1 MNWAEHTREDQAL
14 ERENLQRNLLYFPEF
29 AGCELSQS
37 VSDEYFGTKWGAVRR
52 CEGGRS
58 GAPTGRNYNR
68 ADWETKVGW
77 ETMARDDS
85 ATRIDWVERRLDW
98 DFNRI
103 TKILLEI
110 MITVNVIR
118 NIFIKGAIQSKKKK
132 KCMEISIPVGG
143 EGVRP
148 RSISIQFLKC
158 VEWSN
163 SSRNAKKIFSIFS
176 GGSTLIWAK
185 LMKIF

>member
-1 MNWAEHTREDQAL
+1 MLKNERNPTWWTRKMICSANQI
-14 ERENLQRNLLYFPEF
+14 RSSFKLYIKPCITL
-29 AGCELSQS
+29 A
-37 VSDEYFGTKWGAVRR
+37 W
-52 CEGGRS
+52 
-58 GAPTGRNYNR
+58 NYHVKQDFTNHISKQ
-68 ADWETKVGW
+68 T
-77 ETMARDDS
+77 S
-85 ATRIDWVERRLDW
+85 ID
-98 DFNRI
+98 
-103 TKILLEI
+103 KIL
-110 MITVNVIR
+110 
-118 NIFIKGAIQSKKKK
+118 FKGTIQSKKTK